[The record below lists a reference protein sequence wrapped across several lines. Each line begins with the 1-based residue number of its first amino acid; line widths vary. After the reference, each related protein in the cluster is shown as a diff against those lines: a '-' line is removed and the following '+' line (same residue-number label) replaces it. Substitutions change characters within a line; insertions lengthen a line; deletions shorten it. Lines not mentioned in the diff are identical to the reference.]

1 MSVFCNILSFFMM
14 TDNYIAISVSLNL
27 YGHALDTSIASPEN
41 SCGERYYFQTP
52 TDIVYH

>member
-27 YGHALDTSIASPEN
+27 YGHALDTSIARPKK
-41 SCGERYYFQTP
+41 SCGERYYFQTL
-52 TDIVYH
+52 TDKVYY